1 MICEPK
7 IILKNKILMPGL
19 VKSESLGGGPQ
30 VSVFL
35 ICQVISKVQPKL
47 RTTVLERENFKV
59 STSHLGLLL
68 ERIP

>member
-1 MICEPK
+1 
-7 IILKNKILMPGL
+7 MPGL
-19 VKSESLGGGPQ
+19 VKSASLGDGPQ

-35 ICQVISKVQPKL
+35 ICQVISNVQPKL